1 LDLGCFIIVTI
12 VPHHLFILIFNN
24 QDLYD
29 RQEMSSESETV
40 DEVLARDL
48 AALEELSTEQLEGL
62 LRLVIGFLIDSRG
75 SGFQE
80 KLGVYSE
87 THGMGGAALKSMVR
101 ASLLFLQRGVRAG
114 WAADQVEEACAAVGL
129 SADCAAVFGR
139 CWAQQSS
146 SLTSTLLSKIVSANQ
161 LMDVDW
167 SFGVT
172 AASDDCDQVRGG
184 GGGGESQS
192 LMSQGLLSD
201 RRDKKHLGVFPCSLE
216 CMSLP
221 SCH

>member
-1 LDLGCFIIVTI
+1 
-12 VPHHLFILIFNN
+12 
-24 QDLYD
+24 
-29 RQEMSSESETV
+29 MSSESETV

-48 AALEELSTEQLEGL
+48 GSLQQLSEAQLEGL
-62 LRLVIGFLIDSRG
+62 MQLVIGFLIDSKG

-87 THGMGGAALKSMVR
+87 THGLGGSALKSMVR

-114 WAADQVEEACAAVGL
+114 WVAGQVASACVGMGLNEECAGTI
-129 SADCAAVFGR
+129 SR

-146 SLTSTLLSKIVSANQ
+146 NLTSTLLSKIVSANQ

-172 AASDDCDQVRGG
+172 AASDDSDQVSRD
-184 GGGGESQS
+184 S
-192 LMSQGLLSD
+192 LINHCCLVPCLL
-201 RRDKKHLGVFPCSLE
+201 LICLFNV
-216 CMSLP
+216 
-221 SCH
+221 